1 MQIACRC
8 DIVPYM
14 YIFAILAFTSTLLG
28 GLLALKL
35 RSRMN
40 LILGFTAGVLL
51 AVVAFD
57 LLPEIIE
64 LTHELSY
71 PIKSVMFALI
81 AGFMTFHIVEKI
93 FALHHTHEHHYEQH
107 THRAVGVMSSLG
119 IMAHAFLDGLG
130 IGLAFQISWETG
142 LAVAIAVLAHN
153 FSDGINTVSL
163 MLAHKNTIKKS
174 LWFLLGTAIAPVL
187 GALSSYIYA
196 PSESMLILFL
206 GFFTGFLLYISAADI
221 LPEAHSQKS
230 GWSTIL
236 ATLSGIAFLYTCL
249 ELFGG
254 HMH

>member
-1 MQIACRC
+1 
-8 DIVPYM
+8 M

-35 RSRMN
+35 RTHMN

-51 AVVAFD
+51 SVVAFD

-64 LTHELSY
+64 LTHELAS
-71 PIKSVMFALI
+71 PVESVMFALI
-81 AGFMTFHIVEKI
+81 AGFMTFHIIEKV
-93 FALHHTHEHHYEQH
+93 FALHHTHEHHYEHH
-107 THRAVGVMSSLG
+107 THRAVGVVSSLG
-119 IMAHAFLDGLG
+119 IMGHSYLDGLG

-142 LAVAIAVLAHN
+142 LAVAVAVLAHN

-163 MLAHKNTIKKS
+163 MLAHKNSIKKS
-174 LWFLLGTAIAPVL
+174 LWFLLGTALAPVM
-187 GALSSYIYA
+187 GAFSSYIYA
-196 PSESMLILFL
+196 PTEQTLILFL

-236 ATLSGIAFLYTCL
+236 STLLGIAFFYICL
-249 ELFGG
+249 QAFGA
-254 HMH
+254 HLH